1 MCMCIYHRVS
11 VLNASMDECFFVN
24 HSVQQF
30 DYFSYLHHTFGYPLN
45 DLAF

>member
-1 MCMCIYHRVS
+1 MCMCILDRVS

-30 DYFSYLHHTFGYPLN
+30 DYLLLLFFLFTSHIWLSVK
-45 DLAF
+45 